1 MLDGRLQNYIDWRAG
16 AVMFLP
22 ERNNY
27 AYRITLKYQDGRK
40 VQQQKSGFKTRKEAE
55 AARQRTMGELCNGTY
70 AVYSDVKVTDFLEY
84 WLEEN
89 IRNRVGSY
97 NTYVSFSN
105 AVHKHIIPFMGNKRM
120 ADVNKGDIQRLYNDR
135 AAFSVSVTR
144 IIKTVMNISFRYAA
158 DMKIVSVNPA
168 AGVELPKQVEKAAY
182 HARSIDEQKT
192 LTMEQI
198 QTLLEASRGTPIHMQ
213 VLFNVLMGLRRQEIN
228 GLKYSDVDYINRTI
242 SVERQLGK
250 AINTKKEDFAPK
262 TYTKQEL
269 RLKTSSSRREIPIP
283 DYVFEA
289 ILEERKLYEKRRS
302 RRKSTFQDL
311 DYICCSSYGRPRSKD
326 FHWKHYK
333 KLLKD
338 NGLPDIRWHDLR
350 STFCTLLL
358 KNDFSPKAVSKLMGH
373 AKEIISV
380 DVYGDNANI
389 IPDEIPELLEYMEE
403 VLPEASK
410 EDTDMLSEVVVDVS
424 DYLEE

>member
-1 MLDGRLQNYIDWRAG
+1 MLDGGLQNYIDWTVG
-16 AVMFLP
+16 AVMLLP

-40 VQQQKSGFKTRKEAE
+40 VQQQKSGFKTRKDAE
-55 AARQRTMGELCNGTY
+55 QAKQKTIGELCNGTY
-70 AVYSDVKVTDFLEY
+70 AVYKDVKVADFLEY
-84 WLEEN
+84 WLEGD
-89 IRNRVGSY
+89 IRSRVGSH

-105 AVHKHIIPFMGNKRM
+105 AVHRHIIPFMGKRKM
-120 ADVNKGDIQRLYNDR
+120 SDISKGDVRRLYNDR
-135 AAFSVSVTR
+135 AAFSVSVAR
-144 IIKTVMNISFRYAA
+144 MVKTVMNVSFDYAVG
-158 DMKIVSVNPA
+158 MKIISVNPA
-168 AGVELPKQVEKAAY
+168 AGVELPKQIEKAAY
-182 HARSIDEQKT
+182 HTRSIDGQKT

-198 QTLLEASRGTPIHMQ
+198 QVLLEASRDTPIHMM
-213 VLFNVLMGLRRQEIN
+213 VLFNVLMGLRRQEIL
-228 GLKYSDVDYINRTI
+228 GLKYSDVDYVNRTL
-242 SVERQLGK
+242 SVERQLGR

-262 TYTKQEL
+262 TFTKQEL
-269 RLKTSSSRREIPIP
+269 RLKTSSSRRELPIP

-302 RRKSTFQDL
+302 RRKKAFQDL

-389 IPDEIPELLEYMEE
+389 IPDEIPELNEFMDE
-403 VLPEASK
+403 VLPRERE
-410 EDTDMLSEVVVDVS
+410 EDADALLDVVADTS
-424 DYLEE
+424 YYL

>member
-1 MLDGRLQNYIDWRAG
+1 MLDSGLQNYIDWTVG
-16 AVMFLP
+16 AVMLLP

-55 AARQRTMGELCNGTY
+55 QAKQQTIGELCNGTY
-70 AVYSDVKVTDFLEY
+70 AVYKDVKVADFLEY
-84 WLEEN
+84 WLEGD
-89 IRNRVGSY
+89 IRNRVGSH

-105 AVHKHIIPFMGNKRM
+105 AVHKHIIPFMGKKKM
-120 ADVNKGDIQRLYNDR
+120 TDVSKGDVRRLYNDR
-135 AAFSVSVTR
+135 AAFSVSIARMV
-144 IIKTVMNISFRYAA
+144 KTVMNVSFDYAVA
-158 DMKIVSVNPA
+158 MKIVSVNPA
-168 AGVELPKQVEKAAY
+168 AGVELLKQIEKTAY
-182 HARSIDEQKT
+182 HIRSIDEQKT

-198 QTLLEASRGTPIHMQ
+198 QILLEASRDTPIHMM
-213 VLFNVLMGLRRQEIN
+213 VLFNVLMGLRRQEIL
-228 GLKYSDVDYINRTI
+228 GLKYSDIDYVNRTL
-242 SVERQLGK
+242 SVERQLGR

-262 TYTKQEL
+262 TFTKQEIK
-269 RLKTSSSRREIPIP
+269 LKTSSSRRELPIP

-289 ILEERKLYEKRRS
+289 ILEERKLYEKRKN
-302 RRKSTFQDL
+302 RRKKDFQDL
-311 DYICCSSYGRPRSKD
+311 GYICCSSYGRPRSKD

-389 IPDEIPELLEYMEE
+389 IPDEIPELLEFMDE
-403 VLPEASK
+403 VLPEEKDEGADMFPDVVA
-410 EDTDMLSEVVVDVS
+410 DTTY
-424 DYLEE
+424 YLGA